1 MRVSRIFPVMFA
13 FLILLS
19 PFVRGEDDTDGDGI
33 PDSYEIENNMDPN
46 DPDDGLYDWDG
57 DGYSNKDEYD
67 AGTDPFSCQSYPG
80 FVDRKLILTVGITNF
95 GIIRAGEN
103 HSFPVEVK
111 AVDGHFDDVWIEIT
125 EPGIFTIIIDPE
137 VQDISRGGTAEF
149 MISVHMPV
157 SAPSGNISYSMKIR
171 AVSGEFKSSEQRIYF
186 GEEGE
191 LRDAPALGIPL
202 LILSCMI
209 FALSIRFLFRKR

>member
-19 PFVRGEDDTDGDGI
+19 PSVRGDEDTDGDGI
-33 PDSYEIENNMDPN
+33 PDNYEIENNMDPN
-46 DPDDGLYDWDG
+46 DPQDGLHDWDG

-67 AGTDPFSCQSYPG
+67 AGTDPLSCQSYPG
-80 FVDRKLILTVGITNF
+80 FEERKLILTAGVTNF

-125 EPGIFTIIIDPE
+125 EPGVFTVTVDPE
-137 VQDISRGGTAEF
+137 AQDISRDGTAEF
-149 MISVHMPV
+149 MISVHMPMD
-157 SAPSGNISYSMKIR
+157 APSGDISYSIKIR
-171 AVSGEFKSSEQRIYF
+171 AVSGDSKSSEQRIYF

-191 LRDAPALGIPL
+191 LKDSPGIGIPL
-202 LILSCMI
+202 LIFSSLILTI
-209 FALSIRFLFRKR
+209 FIFHRFRKR